1 MSGRR
6 WMASAVLA
14 LPLAAAPALGLP
26 QPVHEPRDAQQREAT
41 VGTATMTA
49 DKTLVL
55 RLRSQDG
62 TGAIV
67 EGLFS
72 YAPGDPDYLVVL
84 RHVGPL
90 APGETVPVR
99 PFADEKGAT
108 RAPRR

>member
-6 WMASAVLA
+6 WLASVVLV
-14 LPLAAAPALGLP
+14 LPLAAAPPCGLA
-26 QPVHEPRDAQQREAT
+26 QPVSEPRDVPHREET
-41 VGTATMTA
+41 IGTATMTSERSI
-49 DKTLVL
+49 VL

-72 YAPGDPDYLVVL
+72 YAPGDRDYPVVL
-84 RHVGPL
+84 RHVGPIS
-90 APGETVPVR
+90 PGETLPVR